1 MTDNVS
7 FSCIEAIA
15 NKRHW
20 KEAYMRCLIV
30 SLESFQKGII
40 PEEVKQYIDSCEIEP
55 FIILDESSKIKTNN
69 PCKESKKSKR
79 TQAILKLNKTGQRCI
94 LTGTFM
100 SKSPVNAYD
109 QMNFL
114 KDGFFPESI
123 FSFAEHYVIRR
134 TLPSVRGTRIT
145 ITQKDYETIRKRLLR
160 FKDNEVMLKNA
171 INSVCSFYGVSI
183 EDCRHIMEHE
193 EYTPFKNMEELWQRI
208 GDVCLKVD
216 RKTSTDLPPKV
227 YKVYNVDITKEQLKL
242 YLQLQN
248 QHCTD
253 RVTVDNGLKL
263 YLRFQDIC
271 NGYEPVETEEL
282 TESGQHKVELVPL
295 KENPKLDMLEEVI
308 EEIGNSQVVIWCSRT
323 KLLYDAE
330 KRMRDLG
337 YTTAIY
343 DGKISKDEREK
354 GYQSF
359 AEGKTQLIFINQASG
374 AYGLDGLKEAD
385 YAVYLCNSYS
395 VEQRLQSENRIY
407 RGNITRNKYI
417 IDLTL
422 KGTVEEKITACLK
435 LGEELLDTGRTD
447 VELFKY
453 FGK

>member
-1 MTDNVS
+1 MKS
-7 FSCIEAIA
+7 
-15 NKRHW
+15 
-20 KEAYMRCLIV
+20 LIV
-30 SLESFQKGII
+30 SLESFQKGEI

-134 TLPSVRGTRIT
+134 TLPSVRGARVT

-171 INSVCSFYGVSI
+171 INSVCSFYGISI
-183 EDCRHIMEHE
+183 EDCRHIVEHE
-193 EYTPFKNMEELWQRI
+193 EYTPFKNIDELWSRI
-208 GDVCLKVD
+208 GDTCIKVD
-216 RKTSTDLPPKV
+216 REMSCDIPPKI
-227 YKVYNVDITKEQLKL
+227 YKSYNVSLTKEQLKL

-253 RVTVDNGLKL
+253 RITVDNGLKL
-263 YLRFQDIC
+263 YLRFQDVC
-271 NGYEPVETEEL
+271 NGYEPVETEEIN
-282 TESGQHKVELVPL
+282 ENGHHKVELIPL

-308 EEIGNSQVVIWCSRT
+308 DEIGNKQVVIWCSRT

-330 KRMRDLG
+330 NRMRGLG

-343 DGKISKDEREK
+343 DGKIGRDKREQ
-354 GYQSF
+354 GYKSF
-359 AEGKTQLIFINQASG
+359 AKGETQLLFANPRSAG
-374 AYGLDGLKEAD
+374 YGLDGLKNCN
-385 YAVYLCNSYS
+385 YAIYLCNSYS
-395 VEQRLQSENRIY
+395 VEERLQSENRIY
-407 RGNITRNKYI
+407 RGTITCAKMI
-417 IDLTL
+417 IDIQCINTCEQRV
-422 KGTVEEKITACLK
+422 VEALK
-435 LGEELLDTGRTD
+435 LGKELVDCGTTDISLFTYGGNNEE
-447 VELFKY
+447 
-453 FGK
+453 